1 MLGPTHIGEV
11 ARGAGTP
18 KRQQASEALDSA
30 RAKAGTVLNF
40 IPAFS
45 YISTE
50 AINCIVIWS
59 NSNMTLNINRYNAD
73 MHRYV
78 TICKIY
84 RVKLLLQLPKR
95 V

>member
-1 MLGPTHIGEV
+1 MGHTPSRHAAAPLLPVAPTVRLG
-11 ARGAGTP
+11 
-18 KRQQASEALDSA
+18 SSA
-30 RAKAGTVLNF
+30 RLRAKLQESCPLPSAVRR
-40 IPAFS
+40 A
-45 YISTE
+45 
-50 AINCIVIWS
+50 
-59 NSNMTLNINRYNAD
+59 INRYNAD